1 MLAAGLFRQPAPD
14 RALMVVAIIGRWVL
28 TDRDSV
34 AVVVVDRGP
43 RQIAAAALA
52 PGDSCSLFPFSMG
65 WCHREPGGNRNNTLG
80 PRRIIPRG
88 LPLPSEGS
96 IHFLI
101 WIEFLISLI
110 VGISIDAWA
119 SS

>member
-1 MLAAGLFRQPAPD
+1 
-14 RALMVVAIIGRWVL
+14 MVVAIIGRWVL
-28 TDRDSV
+28 TDRDKI
-34 AVVVVDRGP
+34 AVVVVDRGS
-43 RQIAAAALA
+43 RQIAA
-52 PGDSCSLFPFSMG
+52 DV
-65 WCHREPGGNRNNTLG
+65 G

-110 VGISIDAWA
+110 VGISSDAWV